1 MQACRVIEIDDPP
14 AIAIGVPHEI
24 VPSDVVVVDDE
35 LVQAV
40 KTPQAVHDDFTEPE
54 SLH

>member
-24 VPSDVVVVDDE
+24 GPSDVVVVDAE

-40 KTPQAVHDDFTEPE
+40 KTPQAVHDYFTEPE